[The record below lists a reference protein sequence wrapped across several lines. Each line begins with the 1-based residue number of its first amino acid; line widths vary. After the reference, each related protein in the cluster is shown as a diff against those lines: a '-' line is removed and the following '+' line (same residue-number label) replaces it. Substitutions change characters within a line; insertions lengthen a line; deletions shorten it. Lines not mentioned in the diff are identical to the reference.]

1 MTAGAAGAA
10 CCTSSNSLVPPPA
23 PARRLVQEPNTSISD
38 VLVRTGARE
47 APHGL
52 RDAGGPAAAGGRG
65 PAAPRALGPPGG
77 PAQAWLRPTTTT
89 TLRAEAEEG
98 GSENND
104 KLIKIIMII

>member
-1 MTAGAAGAA
+1 ML
-10 CCTSSNSLVPPPA
+10 LVLPAA
-23 PARRLVQEPNTSISD
+23 PAAIVWCHHQHQHGALVQEPNTSISD

-104 KLIKIIMII
+104 NLIKIIIII